1 MLCYHGALQVNHVS
15 AAGQQGSKA
24 AQLLKELVQLLG
36 LALEVTHGQ
45 ISLSKS
51 SAFSAMSYGVSQA
64 QLCGI

>member
-1 MLCYHGALQVNHVS
+1 MS